1 MLLCYYV
8 TMLLCYYVT
17 MLLCYHVTMLPCYY
31 VTALLCYCLTVVVL
45 LPAVEGCSALI
56 RGRHRRLPS
65 TVPGL
70 NEPLRRGARTP
81 SNPLGRYRR
90 LPSTVPGILT
100 AGTLAYLRGSQ
111 PEGGLLHPSKGLL
124 TLYSI
129 LKKNNRELE
138 LNPGS

>member
-1 MLLCYYV
+1 MLLCFCV
-8 TMLLCYYVT
+8 T
-17 MLLCYHVTMLPCYY
+17 
-31 VTALLCYCLTVVVL
+31 VL
-45 LPAVEGCSALI
+45 LSNYGRPPSCSRGSSALI

-129 LKKNNRELE
+129 LKKTIVSWN
-138 LNPGS
+138 